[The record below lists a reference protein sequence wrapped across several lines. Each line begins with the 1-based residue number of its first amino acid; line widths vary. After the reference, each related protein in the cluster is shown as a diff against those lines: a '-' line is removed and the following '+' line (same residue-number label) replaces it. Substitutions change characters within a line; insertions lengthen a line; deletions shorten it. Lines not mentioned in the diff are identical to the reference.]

1 MTASSPA
8 KRIRQRGTVESRH
21 DADALLEQPGDV
33 VLVDRG
39 RPRSLVF
46 ACPDGC
52 GSVLTIN
59 LDPRTGK
66 AWRLYRRGNEISL
79 HPSVWRDNGCR
90 AHFVLWRDR
99 LLWCGPRLQG
109 GDEPPYHAG
118 LEAAVLAALTEVY
131 RSADDIADLLS
142 EIPWEI
148 TRAAD
153 RLVKNGKAEAK
164 RISGGKCYRLAPPAA
179 EDMPEVKGIP
189 EVVPPVEA
197 SSAASAPSWWARFVA
212 WFGW

>member
-1 MTASSPA
+1 MIAATPA

-21 DADALLEQPGDV
+21 DADALLERPGDV

-66 AWRLYRRGNEISL
+66 AWRMYRRGNEISL
-79 HPSVWRDNGCR
+79 HPSVWRDNGCG
-90 AHFVLWRDR
+90 AHFILWRDQ

-118 LEAAVLAALTEVY
+118 LEAAVLASLTEAY

-153 RLVKNGKAEAK
+153 RLVRNGKAEAK
-164 RISGGKCYRLAPPAA
+164 RLSGSKHYRLNQRAA
-179 EDMPEVKGIP
+179 ECRPAVKSMPEVDPGIDT
-189 EVVPPVEA
+189 VP
-197 SSAASAPSWWARFVA
+197 AAPPLTRWARFVA
-212 WFGW
+212 WLGL